1 MKVLQSLEESLRAE
15 LGIQGT
21 WVLIQALK
29 YPLGRITPPG
39 GISKVL
45 LERQVSKVQ
54 ESSGGGSCGYSG
66 RPCSGWSNI
75 AGSCKCILS

>member
-1 MKVLQSLEESLRAE
+1 MKVLQSLEESLRAQ

-29 YPLGRITPPG
+29 YPLGCITPPG

-45 LERQVSKVQ
+45 LLERKLDEAFLAVVGIQP
-54 ESSGGGSCGYSG
+54 G
-66 RPCSGWSNI
+66 CS
-75 AGSCKCILS
+75 

>member
-1 MKVLQSLEESLRAE
+1 MKVVQSLEEALRAQ

-39 GISKVL
+39 GICKVL
-45 LERQVSKVQ
+45 LLERKLAEAFLAVVRIQ
-54 ESSGGGSCGYSG
+54 
-66 RPCSGWSNI
+66 PACS
-75 AGSCKCILS
+75 

>member
-45 LERQVSKVQ
+45 LERKLA
-54 ESSGGGSCGYSG
+54 ESFLAVVKIQPG
-66 RPCSGWSNI
+66 CS
-75 AGSCKCILS
+75 

>member
-1 MKVLQSLEESLRAE
+1 MKVLQSLEESLRAQ

-45 LERQVSKVQ
+45 LERKLAEAFLAVVGIQP
-54 ESSGGGSCGYSG
+54 G
-66 RPCSGWSNI
+66 CS
-75 AGSCKCILS
+75 